1 MNKHKLIRFVLLS
14 SALMVGVTLA
24 LGLTLSPAFA
34 EESAE
39 EEAGFAPPAPTNPA
53 TGWVAMAI
61 AVSVG
66 TGALGAGYAVAKV
79 GSAAIGAASERPEMT
94 GRALVFVVIAEGIAV
109 WGLVGAILLIGKL

>member
-1 MNKHKLIRFVLLS
+1 MDKHKLVRFVVLS
-14 SALMVGVTLA
+14 SAVLIGVTLVV
-24 LGLTLSPAFA
+24 GLTLSSAFA
-34 EESAE
+34 AE
-39 EEAGFAPPAPTNPA
+39 PAPETELAAPAPFNPA

-66 TGALGAGYAVAKV
+66 SGALGAGYAVAKV
-79 GSAAIGAASERPEMT
+79 GSAAIGAASERPEMM